1 MHHLE
6 PIKFS
11 DDKVFEYFICDY
23 LSAKLGVNFTTF
35 GRNGQKQN
43 GIDGLHYKPDDDQH
57 YNVVQ
62 CKNYNEK
69 ILKYDEIV
77 EHLESAHKSNLKI
90 NHFYFVTA
98 SNKDVNLQRKLQE
111 NHFALTEKYGFSID
125 LLYYSDIFREVIT
138 SYHAIAKKYLSF
150 YGEDIA
156 SDGDAVKKKERD
168 LYHLYNIAYNTE
180 TSFINMPYYI
190 ELFKSTFNSQ
200 YSSFSTAITNLWK
213 LVPDGSVFYDNELNK
228 YLSMFIDYDYMIDN
242 VIIPNYCTEFSLSS
256 NRYYY
261 EYIGSERE
269 RHEIQS
275 RLSRR
280 VENYSYTFK
289 RFLAY
294 LKENYLEFDI
304 TECYYID
311 PFKEAANNPV

>member
-23 LSAKLGVNFTTF
+23 LSAKLGVDFTTF
-35 GRNGQKQN
+35 GRNGQKQD
-43 GIDGLHYKPDDDQH
+43 GIDGLHYKPDDDQS

-62 CKNYNEK
+62 CKNYNDTN
-69 ILKYDEIV
+69 LKYDEIV

-98 SNKDVNLQRKLQE
+98 SNKDVKLQRKLQE
-111 NHFALTEKYGFSID
+111 NHVTLTEKYGFSID

-138 SYHAIAKKYLSF
+138 SYHTIAKKYFAF
-150 YGEDIA
+150 YVGNIA
-156 SDGDAVKKKERD
+156 SDGDAVIKKKRD
-168 LYHLYNIAYNTE
+168 LYHLYNIAYNTD

-190 ELFKSTFNSQ
+190 ELFRSSFNYP
-200 YSSFSTAITNLWK
+200 YSSFSEAIKTILE
-213 LVPDGSVFYDNELNK
+213 LVTDGSVFYDAKLNE
-228 YLSMFIDYDYMIDN
+228 YISMFIDYDCMIDN
-242 VIIPNYCTEFSLSS
+242 LLITNYSNEFSLRS

-261 EYIGSERE
+261 EYIGVERE
-269 RHEIQS
+269 RHEIEAH
-275 RLSRR
+275 LSRR

-304 TECYYID
+304 TKCYYID
-311 PFKEAANNPV
+311 PFKGAGKNPM